1 MLEQLNQSEAKLF
14 SSDAAVYFSTSATA
28 TCSIGLDFFTSV
40 FDSLHTGTRVI
51 YRHIARTVPDCR
63 DSVQTRH
70 FCQVWLAVFIEDNDE
85 VYLLQMHYAYGVYK
99 AFSVYWKIKIT
110 KIKVTKKWKNDS

>member
-1 MLEQLNQSEAKLF
+1 VLEQLNQSEAKLF

-51 YRHIARTVPDCR
+51 YRHIAWTVPDCHETQFR
-63 DSVQTRH
+63 QDIFVRSGWQCLLRIMMK
-70 FCQVWLAVFIEDNDE
+70 FIC
-85 VYLLQMHYAYGVYK
+85 YKCTMHTVCTK
-99 AFSVYWKIKIT
+99 RSVYTGK
-110 KIKVTKKWKNDS
+110 